1 MAIPITYNLRHLRQR
16 PGATAMT
23 AVGIALTVAIALFIL
38 ALLGGLR
45 QAFARSGQPLNVLVL
60 RKGSTAEVSSTVT
73 EQQAALL
80 RTMPGIAKNAAGQP
94 MVSPELVVV
103 VSLPQR
109 NGAGP
114 NNVTVRGLGPIG
126 MQLRPQ
132 VHLVQG
138 RWFHAGQREVD
149 VSQSVARRYRHAQ
162 VGGSIRFGQGQWRV
176 VGIFAAG
183 NTAPSSEIWGD
194 VHQMQG
200 DFQRQGVFS
209 SVLLQAASPVEASAL
224 VRRVSSDQQLELHG
238 THEQAYY
245 AQQTQSGAPIEF
257 VGWVVAL
264 IMAIGSCFAAMNTMY
279 AAVAYREREIG
290 TLRMLGFSRPS
301 ILGCFVLESL
311 MLAVLGWALAVVVM
325 LPLNGLTT
333 GTMNNATFSEVVF
346 QIKMTPAV
354 LGWALAFALLMG
366 LIGGLAPAWQAAR
379 REIVSALRA

>member
-1 MAIPITYNLRHLRQR
+1 
-16 PGATAMT
+16 MT

-45 QAFARSGQPLNVLVL
+45 QAFARSGQPLNVLVM
-60 RKGSTAEVSSTVT
+60 RKGSTAEITSTVT

-80 RTMPGIAKNAAGQP
+80 RTLPGIAKDAAGRP

-126 MQLRPQ
+126 LQLRPQ
-132 VHLVQG
+132 VHLVKG

-162 VGGSIRFGQGQWRV
+162 VGGSIRFGQGLWRV

-209 SVLLQAASPVEASAL
+209 SVLLKAAGPVEASAL

-245 AQQTQSGAPIEF
+245 AQQTQSGAPIEL

-311 MLAVLGWALAVVVM
+311 MLAVLGWALAVVAM

-346 QIKMTPAV
+346 QMKMTPAV

-366 LIGGLAPAWQAAR
+366 MIGGLAPAWQAAR

>member
-1 MAIPITYNLRHLRQR
+1 MAIPISYNLRHLRQR
-16 PGATAMT
+16 LGATAMT
-23 AVGIALTVAIALFIL
+23 AVSIALTVAIALFIL

-45 QAFARSGQPLNVLVL
+45 QAFTASGQPLNVLVL

-73 EQQAALL
+73 AQQAELL
-80 RTMPGIAKNAAGQP
+80 RTLPGVARNAAGRP
-94 MVSPELVVV
+94 LVSPELVVV

-126 MQLRPQ
+126 MALRPQ
-132 VHLVQG
+132 VHLVAG
-138 RWFHAGQREVD
+138 RWFHAGRREVD
-149 VSQSVARRYRHAQ
+149 VSQSVAGRYSHAA
-162 VGGSIRFGQGQWRV
+162 VGGTIRFGQGDWRV

-209 SVLLQAASPVEASAL
+209 SALMRATDPVAADAL
-224 VRRVSSDQQLELHG
+224 VRRVSSDQQLELDG
-238 THEQAYY
+238 AHEQAYY
-245 AQQTQSGAPIEF
+245 AQQTSSGAPIEF

-290 TLRMLGFSRPS
+290 TLRMLGFSRAS

-311 MLAVLGWALAVVVM
+311 MLAVLGWVLAVLAM
-325 LPLNGLTT
+325 LPVNGLST

-346 QIKMTPAV
+346 QMKLTPAV
-354 LGWALAFALLMG
+354 LGWALLFALIMG

-379 REIVSALRA
+379 REIVRALRG